1 MYRGRFLSNGRRND
15 EAISSVIGGNCGVTL
30 AMTEVGRGQ
39 GTVTIRQGRSRARMR
54 KRRAF
59 SLIKPSASA

>member
-1 MYRGRFLSNGRRND
+1 MQNVD
-15 EAISSVIGGNCGVTL
+15 AILSVIGGDCFL
-30 AMTEVGRGQ
+30 MPAMTGVSYGQ
-39 GTVTIRQGRSRARMR
+39 CPVAAGQGRSRERMR